1 MTQSLA
7 QVASYL
13 GGLAVYL
20 RNLGAEVPEPS
31 LEHYDTGEIGFAIT
45 AELPGSDDPRPAVIT
60 AQEIWH
66 TAASGRYERAE
77 YGYDL
82 IDYPANRG
90 RAFHMHDV
98 PAYVARLGVT
108 AHEHCEE
115 VLGKPTC
122 DHYLGLPVYS
132 GYEGLDALL
141 ACWSDPG
148 PLGCARLRRAR
159 RPTASARSE
168 SL

>member
-1 MTQSLA
+1 MSESLA

-13 GGLAVYL
+13 GGLTVYL

-148 PLGCARLRRAR
+148 PLGCARLRCA
-159 RPTASARSE
+159 T
-168 SL
+168 

>member
-1 MTQSLA
+1 VSESLA
-7 QVASYL
+7 QIASYL

-31 LEHYDTGEIGFAIT
+31 LERYDTGEIGFAIT
-45 AELPGSDDPRPAVIT
+45 AELPGPGDPKPAVIT
-60 AQEIWH
+60 AQEIWNP
-66 TAASGRYERAE
+66 AGVGRYERAE
-77 YGYDL
+77 YAYEL
-82 IDYPANRG
+82 IDYPANRR
-90 RAFHMHDV
+90 RAFHLHDV
-98 PAYVARLGVT
+98 PAYLARLGVT

-132 GYEGLDALL
+132 GYEGLNTLL

-148 PLGCARLRRAR
+148 PLGCSRLRCAR
-159 RPTASARSE
+159 
-168 SL
+168 

>member
-1 MTQSLA
+1 MSESLA

-20 RNLGAEVPEPS
+20 RNLGAEVPEPVLDRYES
-31 LEHYDTGEIGFAIT
+31 GEIGFELT
-45 AELPGSDDPRPAVIT
+45 AELSGSVDPRAAVVT
-60 AQEIWH
+60 AREIWGPVG
-66 TAASGRYERAE
+66 AGRFQRAE
-77 YGYDL
+77 YAYDL
-82 IDYPANRG
+82 IDYPANRR

-98 PAYVARLGVT
+98 PEYLARLGVT

-132 GYEGLDALL
+132 GYEGLNTLL

-148 PLGCARLRRAR
+148 PLGCARLRCAG
-159 RPTASARSE
+159 
-168 SL
+168 

>member
-1 MTQSLA
+1 VSESLA

-31 LEHYDTGEIGFAIT
+31 LERYETGEIGFAIT
-45 AELPGSDDPRPAVIT
+45 AVLPGSNEPKPAVIT

-66 TAASGRYERAE
+66 AAAAGQYELAE
-77 YGYDL
+77 YAYDL
-82 IDYPANRG
+82 IDYPANRR

-98 PAYVARLGVT
+98 AAYLTRLGVT

-115 VLGKPTC
+115 VLGKPAC
-122 DHYLGLPVYS
+122 DHYLGLPVYG
-132 GYEGLDALL
+132 GYEGLNALL
-141 ACWSDPG
+141 SAWSDPG
-148 PLGCARLRRAR
+148 PLGCARLRCAR
-159 RPTASARSE
+159 
-168 SL
+168 

>member
-1 MTQSLA
+1 MSESLG

-20 RNLGAEVPEPS
+20 RNLGAEVPEPV
-31 LEHYDTGEIGFAIT
+31 LDRYDTGEIGFSMT
-45 AELPGSDDPRPAVIT
+45 AELPGSVDPKPAVIT
-60 AQEIWH
+60 AQEIWNP
-66 TAASGRYERAE
+66 AAAGRYERAE

-82 IDYPANRG
+82 IDYPANRR
-90 RAFHMHDV
+90 RALHMHDV
-98 PAYVARLGVT
+98 PEYLTRLGVT

-122 DHYLGLPVYS
+122 DHYLGLPVYG
-132 GYEGLDALL
+132 GYERLNALL

-148 PLGCARLRRAR
+148 PLGCARLRCAR
-159 RPTASARSE
+159 
-168 SL
+168 